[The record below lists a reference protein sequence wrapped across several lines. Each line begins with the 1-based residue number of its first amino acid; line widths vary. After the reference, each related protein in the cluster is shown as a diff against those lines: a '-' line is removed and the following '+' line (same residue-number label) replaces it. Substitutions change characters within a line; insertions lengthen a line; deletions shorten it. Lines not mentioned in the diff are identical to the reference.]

1 MMNTITV
8 EKRDFS
14 VKAKHLRRNGHI
26 PGSVF
31 GGPLKE
37 SISLQIDE
45 STAQQ
50 LIRHK
55 REGSKLKLKLD
66 GKVIP
71 VQIKEKSVNNLN
83 NEILHI
89 RFQALAADQAVSSV
103 IHIVLKN
110 MEKITASLERMVSEI
125 PYTSLPED
133 MIDTITIDVDGMST
147 GSVLTVGDIP
157 ELNNEKIDLKI
168 DKDEI
173 ILRIKDAKRTG
184 AATVGQATE

>member
-1 MMNTITV
+1 MNTITV

-45 STAQQ
+45 STARQ
-50 LIRHK
+50 LVRHK
-55 REGSKLKLKLD
+55 REGSKLKLELD

-71 VQIKEKSVNNLN
+71 VQIREESIDNLN
-83 NEILHI
+83 NEILHF
-89 RFQALAADQAVSSV
+89 RFQALAPNQPVSSV
-103 IHIVLKN
+103 IHIILKN
-110 MEKITASLERMVSEI
+110 MEKVTASLERMVSEI

-133 MIDTITIDVDGMST
+133 MIDTITIDVDGMPV

-173 ILRIKDAKRTG
+173 ILRIKDAKRIG
-184 AATVGQATE
+184 ASTVEQAAE

>member
-1 MMNTITV
+1 MNTITV

-45 STAQQ
+45 STARQ
-50 LIRHK
+50 LVCHK
-55 REGSKLKLKLD
+55 REGSKLKLELD

-71 VQIKEKSVNNLN
+71 VQIREKSIDNLN
-83 NEILHI
+83 NEILHF
-89 RFQALAADQAVSSV
+89 RFQALAPNQPVSSV
-103 IHIVLKN
+103 IHIILKN
-110 MEKITASLERMVSEI
+110 MEKVTASLERMVSEI

-133 MIDTITIDVDGMST
+133 MIDTITIDVDGMPV

-173 ILRIKDAKRTG
+173 ILRIKDAKRIGTSTVEQ
-184 AATVGQATE
+184 AAE

>member
-1 MMNTITV
+1 MNTITV

-45 STAQQ
+45 STARQ
-50 LIRHK
+50 LVRHK
-55 REGSKLKLKLD
+55 REGSKLKLELD

-71 VQIKEKSVNNLN
+71 VQIREKSIDNLN
-83 NEILHI
+83 NEILHF
-89 RFQALAADQAVSSV
+89 RFQALAPNQPVSSV
-103 IHIVLKN
+103 IHIILKN
-110 MEKITASLERMVSEI
+110 MEKVTASLERMVSEI

-133 MIDTITIDVDGMST
+133 MIDTITIDVDGMPV
-147 GSVLTVGDIP
+147 GSVLTVGDIS

-173 ILRIKDAKRTG
+173 ILRIKDAKRIG
-184 AATVGQATE
+184 ASTVEQAAE

>member
-1 MMNTITV
+1 MNTITV

-45 STAQQ
+45 STARQ
-50 LIRHK
+50 LVRHK
-55 REGSKLKLKLD
+55 REGSKLKLELD

-71 VQIKEKSVNNLN
+71 VQIREKSIDNLN
-83 NEILHI
+83 NEILHF
-89 RFQALAADQAVSSV
+89 RFQALAPSQPVSSV
-103 IHIVLKN
+103 IHIILKN
-110 MEKITASLERMVSEI
+110 MEKVTASLERMVSEI

-133 MIDTITIDVDGMST
+133 MIDTITIDVDGMPV

-173 ILRIKDAKRTG
+173 ILRIKDAKRIG
-184 AATVGQATE
+184 ASTVEQAAE

>member
-1 MMNTITV
+1 MNTITV

-45 STAQQ
+45 STARQ
-50 LIRHK
+50 LVRHK
-55 REGSKLKLKLD
+55 REGSKLKLELD

-71 VQIKEKSVNNLN
+71 VQIREKSIDNLN
-83 NEILHI
+83 NEILHF
-89 RFQALAADQAVSSV
+89 RFQALAPNQPVSSV
-103 IHIVLKN
+103 IHIILKN
-110 MEKITASLERMVSEI
+110 MEKVTASLERMVSEI

-133 MIDTITIDVDGMST
+133 MIDTITIDVDGMPV

-173 ILRIKDAKRTG
+173 ILRIKDAKRIGTSTVEQ
-184 AATVGQATE
+184 AAE